1 MTKKQRSAIS
11 SLLSL
16 TFLALGLP
24 LWYSYLLDI
33 WWMLFVII
41 VIASTV
47 PHIIL
52 NFVPGKKSKKLH
64 KRLENAP
71 SYKGSKKGH
80 NKLRSEKEILTLPL
94 EELSWREFERLCFL
108 YYKAKGYQPKET
120 SEGADGGVDLIIY
133 NKYHS
138 ANEAIQIKHRKTRN
152 QVTVKE
158 IRELAAAKR
167 NHKCTL
173 ARFITTSSYT
183 NNAQVEADKY
193 KIETHDLVWVTNKIL
208 TWRELEVKKR
218 NIC

>member
-1 MTKKQRSAIS
+1 MNKKQKNAIS
-11 SLLSL
+11 SLLSF

-24 LWYSYLLDI
+24 LWYNYLLDV

-52 NFVPGKKSKKLH
+52 SFIPDKKRTKIH
-64 KRLENAP
+64 KRLEKAP

-80 NKLRSEKEILTLPL
+80 NLLRSEKEILTLPL

-108 YYKAKGYQPKET
+108 YYKAKGYKPKET
-120 SEGADGGVDLIIY
+120 SEGADGGVDLIIF
-133 NKYHS
+133 NKYH
-138 ANEAIQIKHRKTRN
+138 ATNEAIQIKHRKTGN

-208 TWRELEVKKR
+208 PWREREAESRGLS
-218 NIC
+218 

>member
-1 MTKKQRSAIS
+1 MNKKQKNAIS
-11 SLLSL
+11 SLLSF
-16 TFLALGLP
+16 TFLALGLY
-24 LWYSYLLDI
+24 LWYNYLLDI

-52 NFVPGKKSKKLH
+52 SFVPDKKRTKVH

-80 NKLRSEKEILTLPL
+80 NILRSEKEILTLPL

-108 YYKAKGYQPKET
+108 YYKAKGYKPKET
-120 SEGADGGVDLIIY
+120 SEGADGGVDLIIF
-133 NKYHS
+133 NKYH
-138 ANEAIQIKHRKTRN
+138 ATNEAIQIKHRKTGN

-158 IRELAAAKR
+158 IRELVAAKR
-167 NHKCTL
+167 NHKCSL

-193 KIETHDLVWVTNKIL
+193 KIETHDLLWVTNKIL